1 MKIPQPR
8 TVPDIVRQ
16 FYSVISRPVCY
27 ASLFYTYYYLVEVE
41 NIRELRR
48 DFEKIRDEL
57 YVAFYN
63 YGIYSVGTELMWAT
77 EAIRIPYKKRKG
89 DYTYAEARYILN
101 SEHAEVYPEFYEEFK
116 RQDVNPR
123 DISRYMRYIQTSYDE
138 HFNDTVGTDVDYETV
153 EDICIWLQNKFSIFT
168 NKTMLI
174 DAERMFLLKNWTFG
188 GGEPWSKI
196 ARTLLRRNKTKPTVF
211 VDACW
216 GMQHVTGSWLDR
228 VKVPG
233 EESYATI
240 YNTVSKILEWK
251 SEGEMPRVFRYALD
265 YEPSLI
271 KYARYVK

>member
-1 MKIPQPR
+1 MKIPRPH
-8 TVPDIVRQ
+8 TVPEIVKQ
-16 FYSVISRPVCY
+16 FYSVISQPVRY

-48 DFEKIRDEL
+48 DFEKIRYEL

-63 YGIYSVGTELMWAT
+63 YGIYSVGLELMWAT
-77 EAIRIPYKKRKG
+77 ESILIPYKKRKEK
-89 DYTYAEARYILN
+89 YTYAEARYIN
-101 SEHAEVYPEFYEEFK
+101 NEEHTEVYPEFYKVFK
-116 RQDVNPR
+116 NQGVNQRYIP
-123 DISRYMRYIQTSYDE
+123 RYMKYIQTSYDE
-138 HFNDTVGTDVDYETV
+138 HFTDTVGTDTDYETV
-153 EDICIWLQNKFSIFT
+153 EDICKWLQDKFSIFT

-174 DAERMFLLKNWTFG
+174 DAEKMFLIKEWKFG
-188 GGEPWSKI
+188 GTESWSKI
-196 ARTLLRRNKTKPTVF
+196 ARTLLVRNMITHTIF

-271 KYARYVK
+271 KYARYIK